1 MEKINNERPHIK
13 NVKIHFKTECK
24 PVKIPLHLKNKIKEY
39 SNFVCIRFKPFVFI
53 IFPKSGHV
61 NVSGI
66 CSFSNIKTALNQFNS
81 QFETNIQ
88 EENISVDNITA
99 SGKLSKEKIRLQD
112 LNYSSLPVTV
122 FIRPYYFPSAIIRHI
137 HDKNKQTHRLPSI
150 ILFTNGKYIIVGGR
164 SVEEVE
170 KSFQTLCV
178 IIKTGCMMDRTDV
191 KCVPTAD

>member
-1 MEKINNERPHIK
+1 MEKINSERPHIK

-24 PVKIPLHLKNKIKEY
+24 PLKIPAHLKNKIKEY
-39 SNFVCIRFKPFVFI
+39 SNFMSIRFNPFVFI

-61 NVSGI
+61 NASGI
-66 CSFSNIKTALNQFNS
+66 CSFSNIKTALIQFNT

-99 SGKLSKEKIRLQD
+99 SGKLNKDKIRLQD
-112 LNYSSLPVTV
+112 LTYTSLPVTV

-137 HDKNKQTHRLPSI
+137 HDKNKQNHRLPSI

-164 SVEEVE
+164 SIEEVE

-178 IIKTGCMMDRTDV
+178 IIKTGCVMSETGV
-191 KCVPTAD
+191 KCAPIVD